1 MPGWRHIPSQKLKTL
16 CRTEYRLCQS
26 TYRTGTGN
34 NPQYVARESITQW
47 QMMDGRTAKGRIS
60 CRNSKITPDKSGANA
75 LTWHGHGCHFEK
87 YRLQRNDIQE
97 LVSKGL
103 AKVED

>member
-1 MPGWRHIPSQKLKTL
+1 MV
-16 CRTEYRLCQS
+16 
-26 TYRTGTGN
+26 
-34 NPQYVARESITQW
+34 VAPAR
-47 QMMDGRTAKGRIS
+47 GRIS
-60 CRNSKITPDKSGANA
+60 CRNSKITPEKLARNA

-87 YRLQRNDIQE
+87 YRLSENDIQE